1 MKCQTVFE
9 GSYINMYK
17 HIILFKF
24 SASLSTTDA
33 LDLLRQLGELKAK
46 IPEIKKYSYGLND
59 SDNLN
64 NHGYQYAFVME
75 FDSKQDRD
83 AYQINPHHQA
93 FINEKLNS
101 VISEAIVFD
110 MVTA

>member
-1 MKCQTVFE
+1 
-9 GSYINMYK
+9 MYK

-33 LDLLRQLGELKAK
+33 LDLLRQLGELKTK

-59 SDNLN
+59 CDNLN
-64 NHGYQYAFVME
+64 NQGYQYAFVME

-83 AYQINPHHQA
+83 AYQINTHHQA

-110 MVTA
+110 MITA